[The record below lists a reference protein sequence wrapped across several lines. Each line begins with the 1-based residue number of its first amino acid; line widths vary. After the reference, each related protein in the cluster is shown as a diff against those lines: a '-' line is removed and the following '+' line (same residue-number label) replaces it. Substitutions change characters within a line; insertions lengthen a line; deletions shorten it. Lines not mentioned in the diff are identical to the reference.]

1 MFYGV
6 LATDGVVLLTDA
18 AHGKPISEQASID
31 PPEGYVIRD
40 VWVDTGAE
48 LVLCH
53 DCVPEEGTPQEAA
66 LALARMQARSLPDEA
81 LYEVRALAPDY
92 EDGMTCY
99 GDGNEECM
107 PVTRAR
113 YLGGLYR
120 FAGQGAQVMQPGWN
134 PVDAPS
140 LWSRILPGQE
150 GSDQS
155 GPQPWE
161 RPGSTN
167 GYSEGDQVTWNGHLW
182 TSIVNDNVDEPG
194 TDNGFR
200 WRDDGPAEGGEA

>member
-66 LALARMQARSLPDEA
+66 LALSRLQFRSLPDEYA
-81 LYEVRALAPDY
+81 YELRALADEWVAGATY
-92 EDGMTCY
+92 AEG
-99 GDGNEECM
+99 
-107 PVTRAR
+107 AR
-113 YLGGLYR
+113 VRHAGELYR
-120 FAGQGAQVMQPGWN
+120 CLQAHASQADWAPEA
-134 PVDAPS
+134 APS
-140 LWSRILPGQE
+140 LWARILPGQE
-150 GSDQS
+150 GS
-155 GPQPWE
+155 GTEVGEWEQPD
-161 RPGSTN
+161 STN
-167 GYSEGDQVTWNGHLW
+167 GYQLGDRVTHDGHLW
-182 TSIVNDNVDEPG
+182 ESTFDGANVWEPG
-194 TDNGFR
+194 ATGTESLWKDL
-200 WRDDGPAEGGEA
+200 GPVEGGEA